1 VSPRTIRLL
10 HDAFPDR
17 PAFDTAVSRAL
28 LQRASAGLEPETLRL
43 YTPAAI
49 VAFGPQDGAAPGFS
63 AAVHAARAKGF
74 AAVRRLAGGRAAV
87 SHQATLAFSWTI
99 PDPDPIPGT
108 HRRFRELADIMAS
121 ALTALGVDARIGELP
136 GEYCPG
142 EYSVNAGGRTKLMG
156 VGQRMV
162 QRAAH
167 VGGVVVVGES
177 YRVREVLLPVNQA
190 LGIAWDP
197 DTAGSVE
204 DETGV
209 LDMAGVHG
217 AILDGFRSLYELQPG
232 SLSAEVLTMAEELA
246 SQHQA
251 LS

>member
-1 VSPRTIRLL
+1 MSVRTIRLL
-10 HDAFPDR
+10 HDAYPDR
-17 PAFDTAVSRAL
+17 PAFDTAVSKAL

-63 AAVHAARAKGF
+63 AAVHAARAQGF

-87 SHQATLAFSWTI
+87 FHQTTLAFSWTI
-99 PDPDPIPGT
+99 PDPDPILGT
-108 HRRFRELADIMAS
+108 HHRFRALADLMA
-121 ALTALGVDARIGELP
+121 TALASLGIDARIGELL

-142 EYSVNAGGRTKLMG
+142 EYSVNARGRTKLMG

-167 VGGVVVVGES
+167 VGGVVVVGDS
-177 YRVREVLLPVNQA
+177 YHIREVLLPVNQA

-197 DTAGSVE
+197 ETVGSVE
-204 DETGV
+204 DETGL
-209 LDMAGVHG
+209 LDMAGVQA
-217 AILDGFRSLYELQPG
+217 AILQAFGAQFTLEPG
-232 SLSAEVLTMAEELA
+232 TLHPEVLALAEDLA
-246 SQHQA
+246 PQHQA
-251 LS
+251 